1 MAGTDIARP
10 WRNRFRSIAWR
21 HERSHMIFEL
31 RFDSGVA
38 RVSTYAIHDHLLRA
52 VGKRGTL
59 IERYRR
65 DPHGVN
71 WKAPEPWRRYD
82 SSAESMKVVLECR
95 ERDLGIPKG
104 RLTGR
109 PPDYDAI
116 YDLLSDVGRMIDNGP
131 AMMGFKEHNEAVAAY
146 LRRPQP
152 YLGGMSLL
160 DAMQRGGTLLR
171 HAAKIVAAAQK
182 AANPQKAT

>member
-1 MAGTDIARP
+1 MDGTDIAQR
-10 WRNRFRSIAWR
+10 WLNKFRSIAWR
-21 HERSHMIFEL
+21 HERPHMIFEL
-31 RFDSGVA
+31 RFDSGVS
-38 RVSTYAIHDHLLRA
+38 RVSTYAIHDYLLRA

-59 IERYRR
+59 MERYRR
-65 DPHGVN
+65 DPNGVN

-82 SSAESMKVVLECR
+82 SSAESINVILSGME
-95 ERDLGIPKG
+95 ENLGITKG

-109 PPDYDAI
+109 QPEHRAI
-116 YDLLSDVGRMIDNGP
+116 YHLLLEVGSLIDNGP
-131 AMMGFKEHNEAVAAY
+131 AMMVPKEHEEAVAAY

-160 DAMQRGGTLLR
+160 DAMQRGGTLLL
-171 HAAKIVAAAQK
+171 HAARIVAAARK